1 MRLPLSCAALL
12 ALAAPIAA
20 QSNAERVVNDAY
32 TRSHD
37 YDLVH
42 QRIEVRNFDWDST
55 SLDGRVTTTLVALR
69 AGLDSVILDAGKR
82 LVVSRVVD
90 ARGTSLRSAAHGDTL
105 VVYPARPL
113 AFRDTLRFSIDY
125 HARIDNGRG
134 LTFIEPEGREHRPQQ
149 IWSQGEDH
157 NNHFWFPTY
166 DFPNDK
172 MTWELAATVPRQYS
186 VVSNGRLVTDRRNP
200 DGTHT
205 VTWRQDPRSATYL
218 VSLIV
223 APLVKLADTWRGL
236 PVEYYVYR
244 ADSNRARH
252 LFGVTPDMI
261 EVYSQLTG
269 VRYPWAK
276 YAQTTVADF
285 FGGMENVSATTLID
299 WLPDE
304 RAYLDRPWY
313 QWILIPHELA
323 HQWFGDYVTL
333 ENWANMW
340 LNEGFAEFL
349 PGQYWRVKLGAHPE
363 DDYYLDEYH
372 QYLQIDQRRR
382 MPLAALGS
390 NNVYPKGALVLRML
404 LRYLGS
410 ERFWASLHLYLDRH
424 ALGNATSDDLRQA
437 VLDATGENLDWFWSQ
452 WVYDAGHPRF
462 VVTAAYDTTAR
473 KLTLTVK
480 QTQTDS
486 AKADSTGLAFET
498 PKVFRMPVTVRVG
511 TTGGDVVR
519 RAELAAREQTIEVPG
534 LASAPTMVVFDDG
547 NTILKELT
555 FDQPTPWLA
564 TQLQRDP
571 DLWNRQ
577 WAIDQLGQRPAD
589 AAAVAALAEAAT
601 GADYFRTRAG
611 AVEALGAVPA
621 ANTAAP
627 LAAALRDTSAQVRR
641 AGVAALGQLGG
652 ARAAELARATFQTD
666 PSYEVRAAALTALV
680 RADST
685 ARDSAVAWGLATPSY
700 QDVIQEAAYRI
711 IAQTSDT
718 AAIRRVEQRLA
729 TDHLA
734 AHVLAALA
742 ARGSGHALD
751 LLAARLNDNRPVVRR
766 WVVEAFQFTLPRQ
779 LGVPRLQAVVGTL
792 KYPDTRKDVET
803 ALQRLQK
810 PATDDE

>member
-1 MRLPLSCAALL
+1 MRLPLRCAALL
-12 ALAAPIAA
+12 AIAAPVAA

-32 TRSHD
+32 ARSHD

-69 AGLDSVILDAGKR
+69 PGLDSVILDAGKR

-90 ARGTSLRSAAHGDTL
+90 ARGTSLRSTAHGDTL

-113 AFRDTLRFSIDY
+113 PFRDTLRFSIDY

-172 MTWELAATVPRQYS
+172 MTWELAATVARQYS

-223 APLVKLADTWRGL
+223 APLVKLADTWRGM

-244 ADSNRARH
+244 ADSSRARR

-349 PGQYWRVKLGAHPE
+349 PGQYWRVKLGAHAE

-404 LRYLGS
+404 LRYLGP

-437 VLDATGENLDWFWSQ
+437 ALDATGENLDWFWSQ

-462 VVTAAYDTTAR
+462 VVTAAYDTAAR

-498 PKVFRMPVTVRVG
+498 PKVFRMPVTIRVG
-511 TTGGDVVR
+511 TASGDVVR
-519 RAELAAREQTIEVPG
+519 RVDLAAREQTIEVPG
-534 LASAPTMVVFDDG
+534 LAGAPTMVVFDDG

-564 TQLQRDP
+564 TQLKRDP

-611 AVEALGAVPA
+611 AVEALGELPA
-621 ANTAAP
+621 ASTAAP

-641 AGVAALGQLGG
+641 AVIAALGQLGG
-652 ARAAELARATFQTD
+652 ARAAELARATFQAD

-711 IAQTSDT
+711 IAQTRDT
-718 AAIRRVEQRLA
+718 AAIPRVVERVA
-729 TDHLA
+729 TDRLA

-742 ARGSGHALD
+742 ARGSVQALD
-751 LLAARLNDNRPVVRR
+751 LLAARLNDDRPVVRR

-779 LGVPRLQAVVGTL
+779 LGIPRLQAVAGTL

-810 PATDDE
+810 PAADDE